1 MVYFPIVS
9 AALLVASARVDVLD
23 VSCEAVC
30 EGIPECSSRGTYCK
44 DWHVPKACFGLYWSG
59 GGKMCYQPAD
69 PSCPAEY
76 PVLCDEVA
84 PHAPKQDDHT
94 VTTLP
99 PSDTITSTTTMTME
113 TMMWIESTTATTSLR
128 YVASTS
134 PPTEPTTMRTTTADV
149 FNGAMDQAAVAAIM
163 VAEETPYPS
172 GPRGWYCG
180 LLGGVISL
188 SMYFEEDTFDIAGV
202 SDEDIEGIPYV
213 LFVRSYSLSASGCII
228 PDYRSPPFSKV
239 LSVKGGGNPFYVV
252 YDSSKGEIR
261 GLVQGAK
268 IIATPC

>member
-1 MVYFPIVS
+1 
-9 AALLVASARVDVLD
+9 
-23 VSCEAVC
+23 
-30 EGIPECSSRGTYCK
+30 
-44 DWHVPKACFGLYWSG
+44 
-59 GGKMCYQPAD
+59 MCYQPAD

-188 SMYFEEDTFDIAGV
+188 VSCMCTFWFGHV
-202 SDEDIEGIPYV
+202 NV
-213 LFVRSYSLSASGCII
+213 FSLCISRRI
-228 PDYRSPPFSKV
+228 
-239 LSVKGGGNPFYVV
+239 LSTLREFPTKT
-252 YDSSKGEIR
+252 SKGYR
-261 GLVQGAK
+261 TFFL
-268 IIATPC
+268 